1 MALAMKA
8 TPEWLRWARELQAL
22 GQTGLHFAQSSYD
35 RERYRRI
42 EQIAAE
48 ILAAHTTLA
57 VEELIQLNVREFGY
71 ATPKVDVR
79 GVVFHENRI
88 LLVQEALDS
97 GRWTVPGG
105 WADVNETP
113 SGAAEREVFEEA
125 GLSTRVTKLLSIYDR
140 ERQGHHPPFPY
151 HIYKVAFLCEWLEGE
166 LRSDGNE
173 TTGAAFF
180 AEDELPELSVSRV
193 TQAQIGRF
201 FMHYRDPQRPAD
213 FD

>member
-1 MALAMKA
+1 M
-8 TPEWLRWARELQAL
+8 
-22 GQTGLHFAQSSYD
+22 
-35 RERYRRI
+35 

-48 ILAAHTTLA
+48 IIAAHTTLSA
-57 VEELIQLNVREFGY
+57 EELVRINAREFGY

-79 GVVFHENRI
+79 GVVFHDNRI
-88 LLVQEALDS
+88 LLVQEALDA

-113 SGAAEREVFEEA
+113 GSAAEREVFEEA
-125 GLSTRVTKLLSIYDR
+125 GLRTRATKLLSIYDR

-151 HIYKVAFLCEWLEGE
+151 HVYKVAFLCEWIGGE
-166 LRSDGNE
+166 LRANGSE

-180 AEDELPELSVSRV
+180 AENELPELSVSRV
-193 TQAQIGRF
+193 THGQIQRF
-201 FMHYRDPQRPAD
+201 FSHHRDPQRPAD